1 MPRIA
6 AASIDEHVRIQNERI
21 TAAARR
27 LFAGRGFAATDMGQI
42 ASSIGLARN
51 SLYRYYPNKDHIL
64 LACIREDMEPHLARL
79 ERLQEE
85 YPVPRER
92 LMVWLD
98 LQFALA
104 TGPAHATMEL
114 MAEVRDASVKLSKD
128 VRRLHELPN
137 AALVGALN
145 ELRTGDN
152 ATLAAMIGGMVLAA
166 TSHALEQ
173 NEPGRTQI
181 LRTQVLNELKNAVGL
196 LI

>member
-1 MPRIA
+1 
-6 AASIDEHVRIQNERI
+6 
-21 TAAARR
+21 
-27 LFAGRGFAATDMGQI
+27 
-42 ASSIGLARN
+42 
-51 SLYRYYPNKDHIL
+51 
-64 LACIREDMEPHLARL
+64 
-79 ERLQEE
+79 
-85 YPVPRER
+85 
-92 LMVWLD
+92 
-98 LQFALA
+98 
-104 TGPAHATMEL
+104 
-114 MAEVRDASVKLSKD
+114 
-128 VRRLHELPN
+128 LPN